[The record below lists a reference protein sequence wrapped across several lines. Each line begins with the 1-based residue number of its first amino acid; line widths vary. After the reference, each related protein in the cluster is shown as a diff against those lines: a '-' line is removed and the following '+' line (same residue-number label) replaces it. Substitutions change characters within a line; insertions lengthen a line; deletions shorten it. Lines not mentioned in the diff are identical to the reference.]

1 VKDDGYVRLCKI
13 ALCGL
18 SPSDDTDLAEST
30 FDGVAM
36 LKIKNVNTY
45 YGQVHALKNV
55 SLHLDEGEIVTL
67 IGANGAGKTTLL
79 NSLSGIVPPRSGEIL
94 FAGTS
99 AGNLAPNRIVK
110 LGISQVPEGR
120 QVFKPLSVEDNLEL
134 GAYQH
139 YGSRAG
145 RVQAKDTAEMVYN
158 LFPVLQTRRKQL
170 AGTLSGGEQ
179 QMLSIGRALMAKP
192 RLLLLDEP
200 SMGLAPMIVQEIF
213 KVIENLSKENKTTVL
228 LVEQNARAALKMA
241 RRGYVLETGRIILE
255 GTAAELLEN
264 RDVQRAYLGKDKK
277 EIWER

>member
-1 VKDDGYVRLCKI
+1 
-13 ALCGL
+13 
-18 SPSDDTDLAEST
+18 
-30 FDGVAM
+30 M
-36 LKIKNVNTY
+36 LKIRNINTY

-79 NSLSGIVPPRSGEIL
+79 NSLSGLVSVQSGEIL
-94 FAGTS
+94 FNGAPIS
-99 AGNLAPNRIVK
+99 NLPPSHIVQ

-120 QVFKPLSVEDNLEL
+120 QVFKPLSVDDNLEL

-139 YGSRAG
+139 FGSKAG
-145 RVQAKDTAEMVYN
+145 RMEAKKTAQMVYD
-158 LFPVLQTRRKQL
+158 LFPLLKTRKKQL

-192 RLLLLDEP
+192 KLLLLDEP

-213 KVIENLSKENKTTVL
+213 RVIKNLSQEKKVTIL
-228 LVEQNARAALKMA
+228 LVEQNARAALKLA
-241 RRGYVLETGRIILE
+241 NRGYVLETGKIILE
-255 GTAAELLEN
+255 GEAAELLDN
-264 RDVQRAYLGKDKK
+264 REVQRAYLGKDKK